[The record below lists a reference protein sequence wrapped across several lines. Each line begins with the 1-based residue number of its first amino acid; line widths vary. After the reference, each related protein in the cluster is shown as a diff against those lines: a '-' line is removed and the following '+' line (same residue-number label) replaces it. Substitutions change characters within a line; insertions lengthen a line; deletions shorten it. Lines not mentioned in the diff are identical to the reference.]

1 MSEGANPNGKSKLR
15 RRYLV
20 QETAAK
26 LRDLVFARE
35 PEALIGSLPE
45 LARLLG
51 VGIVTV
57 QQAARILEHE
67 GLLDVRRGPGGGYYG
82 QRPDEA
88 ALERSLAAYLRM
100 HPSSYGEMLDITT
113 LLFRE
118 LVAAAA
124 ACDDE
129 AFRTGL
135 RACVGRIDACASE
148 DEMAAVE
155 TQFQDQL
162 FRMVNRPFFQLIT
175 HIALSMAVSEFGH
188 SGGLAINFGL
198 ERWRESRRVIID
210 AILRRD
216 PELAR
221 FEANRRNRQ
230 VVMNDPLQAGL
241 SPLPPDQAQ
250 SAEQPQP

>member
-1 MSEGANPNGKSKLR
+1 MTQERNANGKTKLR

-20 QETAAK
+20 RETAAK
-26 LRDLVFARE
+26 LRDFVFDRE
-35 PEALIGSLPE
+35 PGSLIGSLPE
-45 LARLLG
+45 LARQLG

-67 GLLDVRRGPGGGYYG
+67 GLLEVRRGPGGGYYG

-129 AFRTGL
+129 AFRAEL
-135 RACVGRIDACASE
+135 RACVGRIDACNDIE
-148 DEMAAVE
+148 K
-155 TQFQDQL
+155 
-162 FRMVNRPFFQLIT
+162 
-175 HIALSMAVSEFGH
+175 
-188 SGGLAINFGL
+188 
-198 ERWRESRRVIID
+198 
-210 AILRRD
+210 
-216 PELAR
+216 
-221 FEANRRNRQ
+221 RRNSTCFFR
-230 VVMNDPLQAGL
+230 
-241 SPLPPDQAQ
+241 
-250 SAEQPQP
+250 

>member
-1 MSEGANPNGKSKLR
+1 MTQGTNANGRAKLQR
-15 RRYLV
+15 RHLV

-82 QRPDEA
+82 KRPDEA

-124 ACDDE
+124 ECADE
-129 AFRTGL
+129 GFRAQLQAFAG
-135 RACVGRIDACASE
+135 CIDHCGNEA
-148 DEMAAVE
+148 EMGAFE
-155 TQFQDQL
+155 TQFQDHL
-162 FRMVNRPFFQLIT
+162 FRMVNRPL
-175 HIALSMAVSEFGH
+175 
-188 SGGLAINFGL
+188 FGL
-198 ERWRESRRVIID
+198 LTRVTLNLYAMRPAPKLFADSEGVRAWRQSRHRIID
-210 AILRRD
+210 AILEGD
-216 PELAR
+216 TELAR
-221 FEANRRNRQ
+221 FEGTRARRGLLNR
-230 VVMNDPLQAGL
+230 LQ
-241 SPLPPDQAQ
+241 
-250 SAEQPQP
+250 EQKNIA

>member
-1 MSEGANPNGKSKLR
+1 MSAPVPSRRQPVQQVADTLR
-15 RRYLV
+15 KRI
-20 QETAAK
+20 
-26 LRDLVFARE
+26 FACPAGE
-35 PEALIGSLPE
+35 QIGSLND
-45 LARLLG
+45 LAHELG
-51 VGIVTV
+51 VGIVSV
-57 QQAARILEHE
+57 QQAARILEFE
-67 GLLDVRRGPGGGYYG
+67 GLLEVRRGPGGGYFG
-82 QRPDEA
+82 RRPDLA
-88 ALERSLAAYLRM
+88 TLERTISAYWRSEPASLA
-100 HPSSYGEMLDITT
+100 EVLDMTS
-113 LLFRE
+113 LLFNE
-118 LVAAAA
+118 LCAAAA
-124 ACDDE
+124 RCNDPALHNELRTIAAAISACE
-129 AFRTGL
+129 K
-135 RACVGRIDACASE
+135 DAGIGALE
-148 DEMAAVE
+148 GAL
-155 TQFQDQL
+155 QDQL

>member
-45 LARLLG
+45 LARQLG

-67 GLLDVRRGPGGGYYG
+67 GLLEVRRGPGGGYYG

-129 AFRTGL
+129 VYRTEL
-135 RACVGRIDACASE
+135 RAFVGRIDACASA

-155 TQFQDQL
+155 AQFQDQL
-162 FRMVNRPFFQLIT
+162 FRMVNRPL
-175 HIALSMAVSEFGH
+175 
-188 SGGLAINFGL
+188 FGL
-198 ERWRESRRVIID
+198 LTRVTLKLYATRPGPTLFADSDGVRAWRQSRHRIIG
-210 AILRRD
+210 AILDRD
-216 PELAR
+216 TELAR
-221 FEANRRNRQ
+221 FEATRARRDLLDRLRESRN
-230 VVMNDPLQAGL
+230 G
-241 SPLPPDQAQ
+241 S
-250 SAEQPQP
+250 

>member
-1 MSEGANPNGKSKLR
+1 MMTQERNANGKTKLR

-26 LRDLVFARE
+26 LRDLVFDRE
-35 PEALIGSLPE
+35 PGSLIGSLPE
-45 LARLLG
+45 LARQLG

-67 GLLDVRRGPGGGYYG
+67 GLLEVRRGPGGGYYG

-129 AFRTGL
+129 VYRTEL
-135 RACVGRIDACASE
+135 RAFVGRIDACASA

-155 TQFQDQL
+155 AQFQDQL
-162 FRMVNRPFFQLIT
+162 FRMVNRPL
-175 HIALSMAVSEFGH
+175 
-188 SGGLAINFGL
+188 FGL
-198 ERWRESRRVIID
+198 LTRVTLKLYATRPGPALFADSDGVRAWRQSRHRIIG
-210 AILRRD
+210 AILDRD
-216 PELAR
+216 TELAR
-221 FEANRRNRQ
+221 FEATRARRDLLDRLRESRN
-230 VVMNDPLQAGL
+230 G
-241 SPLPPDQAQ
+241 S
-250 SAEQPQP
+250 

>member
-1 MSEGANPNGKSKLR
+1 MTQGGNANGKAKLK

-35 PEALIGSLPE
+35 PESLIGSLTDV
-45 LARLLG
+45 ARLLG

-67 GLLDVRRGPGGGYYG
+67 GLLEVRRGPGGGYYG
-82 QRPDEA
+82 KRPDEA

-129 AFRTGL
+129 AFRAEL
-135 RACVGRIDACASE
+135 QAFAGRIDECGSE
-148 DEMAAVE
+148 DEMGAFEA
-155 TQFQDQL
+155 QFQDQL
-162 FRMVNRPFFQLIT
+162 FRMVNRPL
-175 HIALSMAVSEFGH
+175 
-188 SGGLAINFGL
+188 FGL
-198 ERWRESRRVIID
+198 LTRVTLNLYAMRPGPKLFADSEGVRAWRQSRHRIIG
-210 AILRRD
+210 AILERD
-216 PELAR
+216 TELAR
-221 FEANRRNRQ
+221 FEGTRARRSLLNR
-230 VVMNDPLQAGL
+230 LH
-241 SPLPPDQAQ
+241 
-250 SAEQPQP
+250 EQQHRT

>member
-1 MSEGANPNGKSKLR
+1 MTQGGNANGKTKLR

-35 PEALIGSLPE
+35 PESLIGALPE

-67 GLLDVRRGPGGGYYG
+67 GLLEVRRGPGGGYYG
-82 QRPDEA
+82 KRPDEA

-129 AFRTGL
+129 AFRAEL
-135 RACVGRIDACASE
+135 QAFAGRIDECGSE
-148 DEMAAVE
+148 DEMGVFEA
-155 TQFQDQL
+155 QFQDQL
-162 FRMVNRPFFQLIT
+162 FRMVNRPL
-175 HIALSMAVSEFGH
+175 
-188 SGGLAINFGL
+188 FGL
-198 ERWRESRRVIID
+198 LTRVTLNLYAMRPGPKLFADSEGMHAWRQSRHRIIG
-210 AILRRD
+210 AILERD
-216 PELAR
+216 TELAR
-221 FEANRRNRQ
+221 FEGTRARR
-230 VVMNDPLQAGL
+230 GL
-241 SPLPPDQAQ
+241 LDRLH
-250 SAEQPQP
+250 EQQHRT

>member
-1 MSEGANPNGKSKLR
+1 MAGLGHDDARSANPNGKSKLR

-26 LRDLVFARE
+26 LRDLVFDRE
-35 PEALIGSLPE
+35 PGALIGSLPE

-67 GLLDVRRGPGGGYYG
+67 GLLEVRRGPGGGYYG

-100 HPSSYGEMLDITT
+100 HPASYGEMLDITT

-129 AFRTGL
+129 ACIARGCGPAPGVSMPAPARMKWLPSKRNSRTSCSAWSTA
-135 RACVGRIDACASE
+135 RC
-148 DEMAAVE
+148 
-155 TQFQDQL
+155 
-162 FRMVNRPFFQLIT
+162 
-175 HIALSMAVSEFGH
+175 
-188 SGGLAINFGL
+188 SGC
-198 ERWRESRRVIID
+198 
-210 AILRRD
+210 
-216 PELAR
+216 
-221 FEANRRNRQ
+221 
-230 VVMNDPLQAGL
+230 
-241 SPLPPDQAQ
+241 
-250 SAEQPQP
+250 

>member
-1 MSEGANPNGKSKLR
+1 MTQGANANGRAKLQR
-15 RRYLV
+15 RHLV

-35 PEALIGSLPE
+35 PDALIGSLPE

-82 QRPDEA
+82 KRPDEA

-124 ACDDE
+124 ECADE
-129 AFRTGL
+129 GFRAQLQAF
-135 RACVGRIDACASE
+135 AGRIDHCGNEA
-148 DEMAAVE
+148 EMGAFE
-155 TQFQDQL
+155 TQFQDHL
-162 FRMVNRPFFQLIT
+162 FRMVNRPL
-175 HIALSMAVSEFGH
+175 
-188 SGGLAINFGL
+188 FGL
-198 ERWRESRRVIID
+198 LTRVTLNLYAMRPAPKLFADSEGVRAWRQSRHRIID
-210 AILRRD
+210 AILQGD
-216 PELAR
+216 TELAR
-221 FEANRRNRQ
+221 FEGTRARRGLLNR
-230 VVMNDPLQAGL
+230 LQ
-241 SPLPPDQAQ
+241 
-250 SAEQPQP
+250 EQKNIA